1 MSVTIIE
8 QRPLYGSMPIAV
20 GQELIFAV
28 KNNSIVANETKVQ
41 FQARVYIS
49 DDIVPNTASNTHL
62 IGTFKTTPNNAGVGI
77 FDLSPVVETYVKADQ
92 ESTNYSEFR
101 TVSHDAFS
109 NGIPMH
115 LIDKYSGNKDLA
127 RFMVIE
133 FSVNYWDSTNLI
145 LLTRQ
150 FPTNSNA
157 FRIFNG
163 YVTEDTSY
171 DILNGNYGI
180 KMDDYTLGSAS
191 SNPLFYSNAP
201 TTQYAYKDD
210 YGTVCFYPSS
220 TSSITTILFTYL
232 DSSGSTL
239 ATDTISANISSGA
252 LMNNEIT
259 WDFLFLGVFPAN
271 LRGWSTNFVTHLA
284 NIDSYTVVARNAS
297 AVATSAVYTFK
308 INCPDEK
315 QFEPIRLCWLNQYG
329 GWDYY
334 TFNKKSVRT
343 ISKKGTSYTQ
353 LGGTW
358 NESHYQPKAYKGG
371 KKTFRVNATE
381 KIRINSDF
389 ITESE
394 SLWMEFLMNS
404 PEVYIL
410 KGYDTVAPS
419 SSVNNNSFSAC
430 VSPVR
435 ITTNNIT
442 RKTIANDKLLQYT
455 FEIERS
461 KTLRTQSI

>member
-220 TSSITTILFTYL
+220 TSSITTILFTY
-232 DSSGSTL
+232 
-239 ATDTISANISSGA
+239 
-252 LMNNEIT
+252 
-259 WDFLFLGVFPAN
+259 
-271 LRGWSTNFVTHLA
+271 
-284 NIDSYTVVARNAS
+284 
-297 AVATSAVYTFK
+297 
-308 INCPDEK
+308 
-315 QFEPIRLCWLNQYG
+315 
-329 GWDYY
+329 
-334 TFNKKSVRT
+334 
-343 ISKKGTSYTQ
+343 
-353 LGGTW
+353 
-358 NESHYQPKAYKGG
+358 
-371 KKTFRVNATE
+371 
-381 KIRINSDF
+381 
-389 ITESE
+389 
-394 SLWMEFLMNS
+394 
-404 PEVYIL
+404 
-410 KGYDTVAPS
+410 
-419 SSVNNNSFSAC
+419 
-430 VSPVR
+430 
-435 ITTNNIT
+435 
-442 RKTIANDKLLQYT
+442 
-455 FEIERS
+455 
-461 KTLRTQSI
+461 